1 MANKDL
7 KKLNRKEL
15 LEMLLMQAEE
25 IERLERELV
34 TVKRELDNRE
44 IVMQKTGSIAEA
56 SLQLSGIFSAA
67 EEAARLYVKS
77 IEKKAIQAE
86 DSALHSVTELQRKSY
101 AIISE
106 ANLYSMRK
114 HKEADAYYEEIK
126 RKAKKLEKE

>member
-15 LEMLLMQAEE
+15 LEILLMQAEE
-25 IERLERELV
+25 IERLERELE

-67 EEAARLYVKS
+67 EEAARLYVES

-86 DSALHSVTELQRKSY
+86 DSALHSVTESQRKSY
-101 AIISE
+101 AIISQ

-114 HKEADAYYEEIK
+114 HKEADAYYEEMK